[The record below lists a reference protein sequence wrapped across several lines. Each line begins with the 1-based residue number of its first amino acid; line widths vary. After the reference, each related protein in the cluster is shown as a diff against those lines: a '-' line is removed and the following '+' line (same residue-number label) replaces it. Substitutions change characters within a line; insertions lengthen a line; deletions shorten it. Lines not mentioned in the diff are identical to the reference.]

1 MEHSMTL
8 SMYQASIP
16 AFVRILTNL
25 SAILTKAEAHAAAK
39 KIDSSVFINARLA
52 PDMFPL
58 ARQIQ
63 IASDGVK
70 GCAARL
76 AGIDVPSYADTET
89 TFAELQAR
97 IAKAVAFMQS
107 VKPAQID
114 GSEERDIQL
123 KVGGHEF
130 KFKGQAYLLTFV
142 IPNFYFHVTT
152 AYAILRHNGV
162 EIGKQDFLGSV

>member
-1 MEHSMTL
+1 MNL

-16 AFVRILTNL
+16 TFIRALNNL

-39 KIDSSVFINARLA
+39 KIDPSVFINARLA

-58 ARQIQ
+58 SRQIQ

-76 AGIDVPSYADTET
+76 AGIDVPSFADTET
-89 TFAELQAR
+89 TFAELQTR
-97 IAKAVAFMQS
+97 IAKTITFLQS
-107 VKPAQID
+107 VTAAHID
-114 GSEERDIQL
+114 GSEERAISL
-123 KVGGHEF
+123 KVGPRELS
-130 KFKGQAYLLTFV
+130 FKGQDYLLSFV
-142 IPNFYFHVTT
+142 IPNVYFHITA

-162 EIGKQDFLGSV
+162 EIGKMDFLGNA